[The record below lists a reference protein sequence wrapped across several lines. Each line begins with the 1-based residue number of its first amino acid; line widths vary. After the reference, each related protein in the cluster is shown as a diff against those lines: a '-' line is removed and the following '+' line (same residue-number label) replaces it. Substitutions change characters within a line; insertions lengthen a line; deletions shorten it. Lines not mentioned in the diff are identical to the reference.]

1 MRAILKGLLS
11 LARACLGLKAESDV
25 PAEPVAR
32 NVPLL
37 TGPAPVHQGA
47 VDAFGRSKVT
57 RLNVK
62 SGLPVDVEQM
72 RVNYQSDSARIIAGL
87 TPAQREDVRAYL
99 SACHQIGN
107 LFKSIRLYGK
117 LFSQDQLM
125 ERFAKTERAYSAL
138 GLMPILPSTVN
149 YEAAGS
155 LADAAAQGLIQ
166 RRIPA
171 APITFHAAGI
181 RRHVALLD
189 RRFKAKEQQTLD
201 TGVR

>member
-1 MRAILKGLLS
+1 M
-11 LARACLGLKAESDV
+11 
-25 PAEPVAR
+25 VA
-32 NVPLL
+32 
-37 TGPAPVHQGA
+37 A
-47 VDAFGRSKVT
+47 VT

>member
-11 LARACLGLKAESDV
+11 LARACLGLKAESEV
-25 PAEPVAR
+25 PAEPVVR
-32 NVPLL
+32 DVPLL
-37 TGPAPVHQGA
+37 TGPAPAYQGA

-72 RVNYQSDSARIIAGL
+72 RVNYQSDSARIIAEL
-87 TPAQREDVRAYL
+87 TPAQREDVRLYL
-99 SACHQIGN
+99 LACHQVGN
-107 LFKSIRLYGK
+107 LFKSIRFYGK
-117 LFSQDQLM
+117 LFKQDELM
-125 ERFAKTERAYSAL
+125 DRFARCERAYSAL
-138 GLMPILPSTVN
+138 GLMPILPTAVN
-149 YEAAGS
+149 HEVAGS

-181 RRHVALLD
+181 RRHVAALD
-189 RRFKAKEQQTLD
+189 RRFKAKEQQTFD